1 MTEVV
6 KAVTAFT
13 VSMTLLAGY
22 FAMVAAFWGGLF

>member
-6 KAVTAFT
+6 RAATAFT

-22 FAMVAAFWGGLF
+22 FAMVAAFWGGVF